1 MRDPGDTG
9 QTDRSDAHP
18 GAAESKGGGKHSAVS
33 TGSVGAGQDMRGRG
47 RRWGQAGTPHC
58 SLGVWPSEPGL
69 KEEEEAAARRAVE
82 RVVPGREP
90 VCVEALSLREA
101 C

>member
-33 TGSVGAGQDMRGRG
+33 TGSVGAGQDM
-47 RRWGQAGTPHC
+47 
-58 SLGVWPSEPGL
+58 
-69 KEEEEAAARRAVE
+69 
-82 RVVPGREP
+82 
-90 VCVEALSLREA
+90 
-101 C
+101 